1 MRKAVAVL
9 FAISSATA
17 GPLAAAEASLWL
29 GANANGRDVFVD
41 PQSLKKLPPAPDTR
55 PFPVVQMFVVMQGPT
70 AKDSTERVVYNFSC
84 TTRTAATIHYYR
96 TLKGQRTHDWRGAD
110 IKMKYYAIE
119 RGGLVEMALT
129 YACSGGKL
137 PPPVRPSAPSRAGTS
152 GPDDDDG

>member
-1 MRKAVAVL
+1 MRKTVAVL
-9 FAISSATA
+9 LAVA
-17 GPLAAAEASLWL
+17 GAVPAPSGAAEASLRL

-41 PQSLKKLPPAPDTR
+41 PQSLKKLPAVSRVR
-55 PFPVVQMFVVMQGPT
+55 PFPVVQIFVVMQGPA

-84 TTRTAATIHYYR
+84 ATRTAATIHYYR

-137 PPPVRPSAPSRAGTS
+137 PPPANPTAPARARETGAGDEDS
-152 GPDDDDG
+152 